1 MSPACCP
8 REAGDVMSRHV
19 RLYGHVPQPGRQT
32 LGSLSLARSG
42 LPLHVM
48 QALQVMSLLL
58 KALVLVLLMKALL

>member
-1 MSPACCP
+1 M
-8 REAGDVMSRHV
+8 

-42 LPLHVM
+42 LPLRVM
-48 QALQVMSLLL
+48 EALQVMSLLLL

>member
-1 MSPACCP
+1 
-8 REAGDVMSRHV
+8 MSRHV
-19 RLYGHVPQPGRQT
+19 RLHGHVPQPGRQT

-48 QALQVMSLLL
+48 EALQVMSLLLL